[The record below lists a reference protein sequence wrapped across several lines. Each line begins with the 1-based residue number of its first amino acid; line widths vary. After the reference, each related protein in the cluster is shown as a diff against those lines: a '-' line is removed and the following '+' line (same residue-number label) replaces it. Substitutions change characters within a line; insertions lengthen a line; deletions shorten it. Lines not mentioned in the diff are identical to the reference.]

1 MRVVR
6 GQRVS
11 EDLLQRMDEEI
22 NTILKVNTFMSTVYM
37 CTRTSLYLK
46 FIKFEMFQLLTTQ
59 NGQRGQVEEGGY
71 LLGFYYR
78 LLLPNYVPEVYH
90 VKVYKFLKMYTTP
103 R

>member
-37 CTRTSLYLK
+37 VSRALLYLK
-46 FIKFEMFQLLTTQ
+46 FIKFEMFQLLTSQ
-59 NGQRGQVEEGGY
+59 NG
-71 LLGFYYR
+71 
-78 LLLPNYVPEVYH
+78 
-90 VKVYKFLKMYTTP
+90 
-103 R
+103 

>member
-37 CTRTSLYLK
+37 VSRAISYLK

-59 NGQRGQVEEGGY
+59 NG
-71 LLGFYYR
+71 
-78 LLLPNYVPEVYH
+78 
-90 VKVYKFLKMYTTP
+90 
-103 R
+103 

>member
-1 MRVVR
+1 MR

-59 NGQRGQVEEGGY
+59 NG
-71 LLGFYYR
+71 
-78 LLLPNYVPEVYH
+78 
-90 VKVYKFLKMYTTP
+90 
-103 R
+103 

>member
-1 MRVVR
+1 MR

-37 CTRTSLYLK
+37 VSRAISYFK

-59 NGQRGQVEEGGY
+59 NG
-71 LLGFYYR
+71 
-78 LLLPNYVPEVYH
+78 
-90 VKVYKFLKMYTTP
+90 
-103 R
+103 

>member
-37 CTRTSLYLK
+37 VSRAISYLK
-46 FIKFEMFQLLTTQ
+46 FIKFEMFQLLTSQ
-59 NGQRGQVEEGGY
+59 NG
-71 LLGFYYR
+71 
-78 LLLPNYVPEVYH
+78 
-90 VKVYKFLKMYTTP
+90 
-103 R
+103 

>member
-1 MRVVR
+1 MR

-37 CTRTSLYLK
+37 VSRAISYLK

-59 NGQRGQVEEGGY
+59 NG
-71 LLGFYYR
+71 
-78 LLLPNYVPEVYH
+78 
-90 VKVYKFLKMYTTP
+90 
-103 R
+103 